1 MPFSVCFSPCH
12 RPVRSAAV
20 ALAISLAAGAAPAQM
35 RSLPPEVVA
44 ALDRAKVPREALS
57 VVVQDVAGNAPARLT
72 WQAQTP
78 VNPASQM
85 KLFTTSAALDLLGPA
100 YTWDTPVWLQG
111 SWRAGNAGVFDG
123 NLVIKGTGDPK
134 LVMERLWL
142 LLRRVQQLGVRE
154 IHGDIVLDRSAFEVP
169 AQNPADFDGEAL
181 RPSNVGADALLL
193 NYKSVSLT
201 FTPDAARGI
210 ALVSSEPPLA
220 GVSIDTRV
228 PLATGASAALCN
240 DWRSALQADFADP
253 KQLRFKGS
261 YSSACGEKLWP
272 VAYPDPAAYNEHL
285 LAGLWSEMGGQLSG
299 RVRDGLA
306 PTTPPTFSVSSPTLL
321 EVVRDINKFSNNVM
335 AQQLFLTLA
344 LTQRGLGTPDNAREV
359 LHQWMTTRY
368 GEAGRA
374 ALIDNGSGLS
384 RDTRVSAQLLARLL
398 QDMTAGTQMSEL
410 MSSLPVSGVDGT
422 MKRSKS
428 PAGRAHLKTGSLRD
442 VTAVAGYVLT
452 ASGHLCVLVGVVNH
466 PNAGA
471 AKPALD
477 ALIDWTARD
486 MPGDLEAMK

>member
-1 MPFSVCFSPCH
+1 MPFRASFSPLG
-12 RPVRSAAV
+12 RFVRSAVV
-20 ALAISLAAGAAPAQM
+20 ALAIGLAGGAAPAQL
-35 RSLPPEVVA
+35 RSLPSEVAA

-57 VVVQDVAGNAPARLT
+57 VVVQDVVGNAPARLA

-78 VNPASQM
+78 VNPASLM

-111 SWRAGNAGVFDG
+111 SWRSGSAGVFDG

-154 IHGDIVLDRSAFEVP
+154 IHGDIVLDRSTFEVP

-181 RPSNVGADALLL
+181 RPYNVSADALLL

-220 GVSIDTRV
+220 GVSVDTRV
-228 PLATGASAALCN
+228 PLATGALATVCN
-240 DWRSALQADFADP
+240 DWRGALQADFADP
-253 KQLRFKGS
+253 KQLRLKGS
-261 YSSACGEKLWP
+261 YSPACGEKLWP
-272 VAYPDPAAYNEHL
+272 VAYADPAAYNERL

-306 PTTPPTFSVSSPTLL
+306 PVAPPTFSLSSPTLL
-321 EVVRDINKFSNNVM
+321 EVIRDINKFSNNVM

-344 LTQRGLGTPDNAREV
+344 LTQRGLGTPANAREV
-359 LHQWMTTRY
+359 LHQWLTTRY

-384 RDTRVSAQLLARLL
+384 RDNRVSTQLLARLL
-398 QDMTAGTQMSEL
+398 QDMTAGAQMSEL

-428 PAGRAHLKTGSLRD
+428 PPGRAHLKTGSLRD

-452 ASGHLCVLVGVVNH
+452 ASGHLCVLVGIVNH
-466 PNAGA
+466 PNANA
-471 AKPALD
+471 ARPALD

-486 MPGDLEAMK
+486 GPGDLEAMK

>member
-1 MPFSVCFSPCH
+1 MPFSARFTPCRH
-12 RPVRSAAV
+12 GLRAA
-20 ALAISLAAGAAPAQM
+20 AAGLAIGLAASAAPAQM
-35 RSLPPEVVA
+35 RSLPPEVAA

-57 VVVQDVAGNAPARLT
+57 VVVQDVAGNAAARLT

-78 VNPASQM
+78 VNPASLM

-111 SWRAGNAGVFDG
+111 SWRAGSRGVFDG

-181 RPSNVGADALLL
+181 RPYNVSADALLL

-228 PLATGASAALCN
+228 PLATGALSTTCN
-240 DWRSALQADFADP
+240 DWRSALQADFADA

-261 YSSACGEKLWP
+261 YSPACGEKLWP
-272 VAYPDPAAYNEHL
+272 VAYPEPASYNE
-285 LAGLWSEMGGQLSG
+285 
-299 RVRDGLA
+299 
-306 PTTPPTFSVSSPTLL
+306 
-321 EVVRDINKFSNNVM
+321 
-335 AQQLFLTLA
+335 
-344 LTQRGLGTPDNAREV
+344 
-359 LHQWMTTRY
+359 
-368 GEAGRA
+368 
-374 ALIDNGSGLS
+374 
-384 RDTRVSAQLLARLL
+384 RLL
-398 QDMTAGTQMSEL
+398 G
-410 MSSLPVSGVDGT
+410 GC
-422 MKRSKS
+422 
-428 PAGRAHLKTGSLRD
+428 GRRWA
-442 VTAVAGYVLT
+442 
-452 ASGHLCVLVGVVNH
+452 AS
-466 PNAGA
+466 
-471 AKPALD
+471 
-477 ALIDWTARD
+477 
-486 MPGDLEAMK
+486 